1 MPDPLLELDGISK
14 RFGGVVA
21 LDRVSLHVLPGE
33 VLALVGENGAGKS
46 TLMKV
51 IGGVHQPDAGRMR
64 VDGRPTTF
72 AKPAD
77 SLNRGIAFIHQELSV
92 LDNLD
97 VAGNVFLGREKRRLG
112 LLDRAAMRRE
122 SAVHL
127 RRLGMTLD
135 PATPVSDLSI
145 AQCQMV
151 EIARA
156 LSTEA
161 RLIIMDEPTS
171 SLTLE
176 ETGKLL
182 EVVDRLRSDGVSVI
196 YVSHRL
202 GEIEQIADR
211 VTALRDG
218 KNAGGLLRDDADP
231 RKQILHDNMVRLMV
245 GRDIKAPQ
253 HKPREMSG
261 ELAVRLEGVRTRAFP
276 RHAVSLDLRAGE
288 ILGVAGLVGAGRS
301 ALAQTVFGVEP
312 LVGGRVLVDGR
323 PLRLDSAR
331 DAIAAGI
338 YLVPEDRRGR
348 GLLTDF
354 TVKSNVTLP
363 AMDRHSTLGLISE
376 TSERA
381 AAEEARQRLAVK
393 TASVETR
400 VVNLSGGN
408 QQKVVLAKW
417 LARKDAAGRPLIPR
431 LFILDEPTRGIDV
444 GAKASIYTLMRKL
457 ADDGAAVLMI
467 SSDMEE
473 VLAVSDR
480 VAVMREGAVTGI
492 LDRADCTEERVM
504 NLAVA
509 DEAPARLA
517 G

>member
-1 MPDPLLELDGISK
+1 MPDPLLELEGIQK

-21 LDRVSLHVLPGE
+21 LGGVSLTVLPGE

-51 IGGVHQPDAGRMR
+51 IGGVHQPDAGTMR
-64 VDGRPTTF
+64 VDGEVVRF

-77 SLNRGIAFIHQELSV
+77 SLGRGIAFIHQELSV

-97 VAGNVFLGREKRRLG
+97 VAGNVFLGREKRTLG
-112 LLDRAAMRRE
+112 LLDRGAMRRE

-135 PATPVSDLSI
+135 PATSVGDLSL

-182 EVVDRLRSDGVSVI
+182 EVTDRLRRDGVSVI

-211 VTALRDG
+211 VTVLRDG
-218 KNAGGLLRDDADP
+218 RNAGGLLREDP
-231 RKQILHDNMVRLMV
+231 NPKGQILHDNMVRLMV
-245 GRDIKAPQ
+245 GRDVKAPQ
-253 HKPREMSG
+253 HKPRDLAGGS
-261 ELAVRLEGVRTRAFP
+261 AVRLEGVRTRAFP
-276 RHAVSLDLRAGE
+276 RHAVSLDVRAGE

-301 ALAQTVFGVEP
+301 ALAQTIFGVEP
-312 LVGGRVLVDGR
+312 LVGGTIYVNDA
-323 PLRLDSAR
+323 PLRLATPR

-354 TVKSNVTLP
+354 PVRSNVTLP
-363 AMDRHSTLGLISE
+363 GMPQHSTLGLIRGA
-376 TSERA
+376 SERA
-381 AAEEARQRLAVK
+381 AAEEARGRLGVK
-393 TASVETR
+393 TASIETR

-417 LARKDAAGRPLIPR
+417 LALKDADGNPVLPK

-444 GAKASIYTLMRKL
+444 GAKAGIYKLMRDL
-457 ADDGAAVLMI
+457 ADGGTAVLMI

-492 LDRADCTEERVM
+492 LGRVDCTEQRVM
-504 NLAVA
+504 NLAVT
-509 DEAPARLA
+509 DQPPAKLA